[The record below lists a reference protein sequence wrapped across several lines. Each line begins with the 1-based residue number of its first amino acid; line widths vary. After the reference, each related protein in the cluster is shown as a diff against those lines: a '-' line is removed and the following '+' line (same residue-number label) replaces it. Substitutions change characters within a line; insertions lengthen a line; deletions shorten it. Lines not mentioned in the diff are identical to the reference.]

1 MNTMPSSQ
9 IMSNSNP
16 QSNGSSENENIN
28 GNNAMLN
35 MLNMVEME
43 QDLLNDHEC
52 MAPMMQLIKFMS
64 TKKIYSSEKGTNH
77 LLL

>member
-9 IMSNSNP
+9 IISNSNP

-28 GNNAMLN
+28 GNNAN